1 MKVILQSGL
10 RGLSGGMQDWVYQ
23 YRDGKTYLGPK
34 PRRTREPSQAE
45 LNQRERFKEAALYA
59 KSALADPATREFYE
73 TVAAERGTPVFALA
87 VGDFLNQPSIKPLDL
102 SNYKGQVGDPI
113 LIRAVDDIGLAD
125 VEVELTASNGTQI
138 EKGKAV
144 ENGVRTGRWTYTA
157 TAPVALGSDIFIKVV
172 GVDHAGTETQITENP
187 TVGMD
192 A

>member
-1 MKVILQSGL
+1 M
-10 RGLSGGMQDWVYQ
+10 
-23 YRDGKTYLGPK
+23 
-34 PRRTREPSQAE
+34 
-45 LNQRERFKEAALYA
+45 
-59 KSALADPATREFYE
+59 
-73 TVAAERGTPVFALA
+73 
-87 VGDFLNQPSIKPLDL
+87 
-102 SNYKGQVGDPI
+102 
-113 LIRAVDDIGLAD
+113 DDIGLAD